1 LLHLLLEKKRLTYI
15 QLIAFTTYSSYA
27 LII

>member
-1 LLHLLLEKKRLTYI
+1 LPEKKRSAYI
-15 QLIAFTTYSSYA
+15 QLTISSTYSSYA